1 MRVLG
6 FYRGSGCGPFVN
18 VVITHMVTFQGHNSS
33 DCSEIARSVIIFG
46 MASGRKKKGSAEK
59 KKKPEDI
66 SLRRF
71 IITYLALMIAFF
83 IFSWLKPIQNIIDVN
98 ASYTHL
104 LVLVTSKILGLLY
117 HPCITN
123 GTVIR
128 LPAMSFDVGV
138 ACNGIEAVMIY
149 SVAVMAYPSRWKKKI
164 IWITAGFFII
174 QMANILRII
183 LLSYVGS
190 YLKGFFEFVHIYVAQ
205 GIMIALSLTIFFVY
219 LQHAKGSEADH
230 N

>member
-1 MRVLG
+1 
-6 FYRGSGCGPFVN
+6 
-18 VVITHMVTFQGHNSS
+18 
-33 DCSEIARSVIIFG
+33 
-46 MASGRKKKGSAEK
+46 MASGGKKKGPAEK

-66 SLRRF
+66 SLGRF
-71 IITYLALMIAFF
+71 VITYLGLIIAFF
-83 IFSWLKPIQNIIDVN
+83 IFSWLKPIQKIIDVN

-104 LVLVTSKILGLLY
+104 LVVVTSKILGLLY

-164 IWITAGFFII
+164 IWITAGFFIL
-174 QMANILRII
+174 QTANILRIVV
-183 LLSYVGS
+183 LSYVGS
-190 YLKGFFEFVHIYVAQ
+190 YLKGLFEFVHIYIAQ
-205 GIMIALSLTIFFVY
+205 GIMIALSLTIFFIY
-219 LQHAKGSEADH
+219 LHYAKGAEADH